1 MRSKNGIKDK
11 IRLTVPAKANYLA
24 SIRQLALDVAHSTSL
39 SEDEIKDFS
48 LAVMEAST
56 NAVMHSKSDLV
67 TTIFS
72 VDGDCL
78 IARIID
84 RGRGFKMQKPRNS
97 FPPSNRQ
104 GGRGI
109 PLMNNLVDLLKI
121 KSQNG
126 STEVTLVKWLNHNRV
141 SGQEVRNQERRLKV
155 SN

>member
-1 MRSKNGIKDK
+1 MRSKNGIKDI

-24 SIRQLALDVAHSTSL
+24 SIRQLALDVAHSASL
-39 SEDEIKDFS
+39 NEDEVKDFS

-72 VDGDCL
+72 VDSNCL

-84 RGRGFKMQKPRNS
+84 RGRGFKMHKPRSS
-97 FPPSNRQ
+97 FPPPSRQ

-126 STEVTLVKWLNHNRV
+126 STEVTLVKWLNYNRA
-141 SGQEVRNQERRLKV
+141 SSQEIRNQNRKLKV
-155 SN
+155 IN